1 MPTEGETLHDNL
13 AGNDQAASRGQ
24 SDAEL
29 WMQKYN
35 GLNGKLL
42 TTQTQLSE
50 ARLGYQDER
59 TKWDSERKQLADQL
73 AQVQAAH
80 ETTQTQLN
88 DLMGKWSGVAAQSE
102 TLAAQVARQRVM
114 LQHPHLISEPIMKL
128 VENSTLTAD
137 DLAATL
143 GAMAQGQQ
151 QLVKQVYQEAQS
163 GATPAVGQ
171 ATAQGASAQ
180 QDLAKASWD
189 AAIAA
194 MQKGDMATYRT
205 EYNKYLS
212 YADKAGLSTITAP
225 KVLASKS
232 IF

>member
-1 MPTEGETLHDNL
+1 MPTEGETLNDNL
-13 AGNDQAASRGQ
+13 AGNDQAGSRGQ
-24 SDAEL
+24 SDVEL

-42 TTQTQLSE
+42 ATQTQLSE

-59 TKWDSERKQLADQL
+59 TKWESERKQLADQL

-80 ETTQTQLN
+80 EASQAQLN
-88 DLMGKWSGVAAQSE
+88 DLMGKWSNVASQSE

-114 LQHPHLISEPIMKL
+114 LNHPHLISEPIMKL
-128 VENSTLTAD
+128 VENSTLSAD

-163 GATPAVGQ
+163 GATQPVGQ
-171 ATAQGASAQ
+171 VAAQGASAR

-189 AAIAA
+189 AALAA
-194 MQKGDMATYRT
+194 MSKGDMATYRA
-205 EYNKYLS
+205 EYSKYLS
-212 YADKAGLSTITAP
+212 YADQAGLSNISAP
-225 KVLASKS
+225 KVLASKP
-232 IF
+232 I